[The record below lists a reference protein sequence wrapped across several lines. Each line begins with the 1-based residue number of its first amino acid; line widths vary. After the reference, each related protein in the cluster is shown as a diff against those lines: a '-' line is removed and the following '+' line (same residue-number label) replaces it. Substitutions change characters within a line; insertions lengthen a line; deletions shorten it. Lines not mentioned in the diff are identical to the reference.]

1 MVRHTNYRKRQ
12 VNIVAPQVESDD
24 DKIDD
29 DEEDLKDNDG
39 DQMEEDG
46 DDGDDIN
53 NNDGEEMEGDDDE
66 GNQRYILRYDHDVTL
81 LSCCFFIRILPVLV
95 IKILWLH
102 FREG

>member
-24 DKIDD
+24 GKIDD
-29 DEEDLKDNDG
+29 DEEDLKDG

-81 LSCCFFIRILPVLV
+81 LSCWFFIRILPVLV